1 MTFNDSCSQREI
13 LLVCFHNRI
22 YKQLEPVTKVYE
34 SNKMPILIN
43 DYNWSQTDNQIVVK
57 VPLKGIH
64 SHPSVDIFTYE
75 TFIKINCSP
84 FYFEVFLLHP
94 IDETN
99 SRCKILENEAKFVL
113 LKKTTQTW
121 TSLELN
127 CSKESKFNEKKEVV
141 KSAQLAAEK
150 EAKQKWTDKCESK
163 RNEIHK
169 EVDREA
175 KVRDEIERIR
185 KNEVAKKL
193 EDINGKSEK
202 EAVPELLDNVECE
215 SPTRTHS
222 IRTSGNIKVTF
233 SARHFPTP
241 QRESQEAAEQE
252 WLMKQHEARKA
263 TGFVEE
269 DLRPEERNPQWLKEK
284 GDDFLSKKNFLA
296 AISAYSTAIKTNPK
310 YFELYLHRAEA
321 HFEIENY
328 HKCVADC
335 SMAYDLLT
343 PALSLNV
350 KARATCLARRG
361 RALYKL
367 GMPKQ
372 GYGELVAAIK
382 LTPDDEELK
391 HDAEIIR
398 YAIEKINSVQ

>member
-1 MTFNDSCSQREI
+1 
-13 LLVCFHNRI
+13 
-22 YKQLEPVTKVYE
+22 
-34 SNKMPILIN
+34 MPILIN

-84 FYFEVFLLHP
+84 FYFEVLLLHP

-99 SRCKILENEAKFVL
+99 SRCKILENEAKFIL
-113 LKKTTQTW
+113 LKKTVQTW
-121 TSLELN
+121 SSLESD
-127 CSKESKFNEKKEVV
+127 CSKENKLNEKKEVI
-141 KSAQLAAEK
+141 KCAQLVAEK
-150 EAKQKWTDKCESK
+150 EAEQKRNKKCELK

-185 KNEVAKKL
+185 KNEVEEKL
-193 EDINGKSEK
+193 VDINRTIEK
-202 EAVPELLDNVECE
+202 EIVPELLPAVDNDLHLSKTLVKVVKIE
-215 SPTRTHS
+215 SPPRAHS
-222 IRTSGNIKVTF
+222 IRTSGNINVTF

-310 YFELYLHRAEA
+310 YFELFLNRAAA
-321 HFEIENY
+321 HFEIANY

-335 SMAYDLLT
+335 STAYDLLT

-350 KARATCLARRG
+350 KDRATCLARRG
-361 RALYKL
+361 GALCKL
-367 GMPKQ
+367 GMLKQ

-398 YAIEKINSVQ
+398 CELEKINSVQ